1 MDFKH
6 ILLILGTALLLTSCI
21 KEDHFGESE
30 YANIK
35 EIAVSNQSGNAEIDR
50 ASAKVTVEIPGG
62 VDLSAITVQ
71 TLELSS
77 FASSNLA
84 EGDVID
90 LNDEVLIRI
99 ISENGTERNWAIN
112 AFVASEAPQLDN
124 NDLNKWY
131 ETATGYFEPGE
142 TANNT
147 IWATGNRG
155 TQLLNRLA
163 TIPKDLGNGN
173 LAAQM
178 ETLDNGPL
186 GTIFGAPISS
196 GSLFTGIFN
205 PDAIDPTNPAAATEF
220 GTPFTGRP
228 EKLKFKYSYIPGE
241 INKDKQ
247 GNVLDYSDA
256 CDIYALLEVR
266 LDGEVQRLAT
276 AWFRSDTS
284 QPDLS
289 TMEIEFTYGPLDAS
303 FPDYMKPENN
313 LYVDAETAAYI
324 LPTHISF
331 VSASSFDGDKFAGA
345 IGSLLVVDDI
355 EMVYE

>member
-1 MDFKH
+1 MNLRY
-6 ILLILGTALLLTSCI
+6 IVLLIATTLLYTSCV

-35 EIAVSNQSGNAEIDR
+35 KIVVSNQSGVATIDNENAT
-50 ASAKVTVEIPGG
+50 VTVEIPGG
-62 VDLSAITVQ
+62 VDLSEITIQ

-77 FASSNLA
+77 FSESNLKV
-84 EGDVID
+84 GDNIN
-90 LNDEVLIRI
+90 LNEDVLMTI
-99 ISENGTERNWAIN
+99 ISENGTSRVWTIS
-112 AFVASEAPQLDN
+112 AFVASAAPQLDN
-124 NDLNKWY
+124 YDLNLWY

-142 TANNT
+142 SANNT
-147 IWATGNRG
+147 IWGTGNRG

-163 TIPKDLGNGN
+163 TIPKDLGNNN

-196 GSLFTGIFN
+196 GSIFTGYFN
-205 PDAIDPTNPAAATEF
+205 PDNIDPTNPEAAIEF
-220 GTPFTGRP
+220 GTPFAGRP
-228 EKLKFKYSYIPGE
+228 DKLKFKYSYKAGE

-247 GNVLDYSDA
+247 GTVLDFSDA
-256 CDIYALLEVR
+256 CDVYAVLEVR
-266 LDGEVQRLAT
+266 LNGNVQRLAT
-276 AWFRSDTS
+276 AWFRSEDL
-284 QPDLS
+284 QPDLI
-289 TMEIEFTYGPLDAS
+289 TKEIIFTYGALDAS

-313 LYVDAETAAYI
+313 QYVDAASAEYI
-324 LPTHISF
+324 LPTHITF
-331 VSASSFDGDKFAGA
+331 VASSSFGGAEFAGA